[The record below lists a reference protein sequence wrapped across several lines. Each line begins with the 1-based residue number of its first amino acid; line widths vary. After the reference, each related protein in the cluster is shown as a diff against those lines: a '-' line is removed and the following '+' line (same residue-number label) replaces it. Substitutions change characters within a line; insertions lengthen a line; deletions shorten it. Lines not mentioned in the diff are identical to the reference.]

1 MKTKNIYLFS
11 FIFFLSCQQKQ
22 QKCDIIQPDKE
33 LQIYNDVLIELTEK
47 YFYLRYLGKEGE
59 EIKSLSFNDKI
70 DSVQIGKRRIYAHNK
85 LWGNSVDR
93 KSVV

>member
-33 LQIYNDVLIELTEK
+33 LQIYNDFSPCWSSI
-47 YFYLRYLGKEGE
+47 LRKNASMPLCGVFHPQHVRQQHAKFAYQK
-59 EIKSLSFNDKI
+59 
-70 DSVQIGKRRIYAHNK
+70 
-85 LWGNSVDR
+85 
-93 KSVV
+93 